1 MKLFTQKQLQQLQT
15 NLKRKDGIAYVKLFN
30 PSGPG
35 TWYISEIRKTP
46 EYTEAFGVAD
56 LGYGTPE
63 MGYFSIDE
71 ITKLSFPPFMLGV
84 ERDKWF
90 DPMPLTEILSKL
102 KKSEAV

>member
-35 TWYISEIRKTP
+35 SWYISEVRKTQ

-63 MGYFSIDE
+63 MGYFNIEE
-71 ITKLSFPPFMLGV
+71 ITKLSFPPFMLKV

-90 DPMPLTEILSKL
+90 EPMPLTEIISKL

>member
-35 TWYISEIRKTP
+35 SWYISEVRKTQ

-63 MGYFSIDE
+63 MGYFNIDE
-71 ITKLSFPPFMLGV
+71 ITKLSFPPFMLKV

-90 DPMPLTEILSKL
+90 EPMPLTEIISKL